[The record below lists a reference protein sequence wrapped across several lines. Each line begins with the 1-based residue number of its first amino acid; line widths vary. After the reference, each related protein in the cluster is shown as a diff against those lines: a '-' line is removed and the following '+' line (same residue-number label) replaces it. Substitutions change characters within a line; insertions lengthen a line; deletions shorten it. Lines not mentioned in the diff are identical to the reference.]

1 MAAAR
6 TGFSVYVGNIPYQA
20 TENDIGN
27 YFSQVGNVS
36 NVRIVFDRETGRPK
50 GFGFCEFSD
59 EQGAQKA
66 VEQLN
71 GTPFNGRNLR
81 VNFANN

>member
-1 MAAAR
+1 MSAGR
-6 TGFSVYVGNIPYQA
+6 QGFSVYVGNIPYQA
-20 TENDIGN
+20 TEADIGN
-27 YFSQVGNVS
+27 YFSQVGQVS
-36 NVRIVFDRETGRPK
+36 NVRIVFDRESGRPK
-50 GFGFCEFSD
+50 GFGFCEFA
-59 EQGAQKA
+59 EEAGAQRA